1 METAGRNMFFANYVC
16 NFSQTWDGLLK
27 YTNSVGVPEHL
38 ALSLDAVSLAFMAH
52 NTGSSEAKDLSRK
65 KYVAALRTIN
75 IELQDA
81 VSAKNTS
88 TFEGALL
95 LDLFE
100 KMTKS
105 FPEDAAPRHA
115 HVEGALAL
123 AKTRGLDLF
132 QEGPELRSL
141 LGLSLNATICC
152 LTTRTKV
159 SETIRAI
166 REHLARA
173 VNTESMNWKLSN
185 VLMDIVD
192 LIADIR
198 TNLTPGTKAARC
210 AILDNRLENLASE
223 APPVWSYERVVAP
236 PEHRNG
242 MFPDDSPPLYDAY
255 PDRAVLQTWNVL
267 RLLRILLY
275 EELNSHRP
283 VPTVSLASSQAPSF
297 ITPTIQQICATVPH
311 IMDCSLF
318 ASHRVPPG
326 SPCQHS
332 RLPLPGP
339 PHTIPHILDTFILI
353 FPLYVAA
360 WSRYC
365 SPSTRDW
372 ILDQLKHIA
381 THFGIPE
388 ADMVRDILLREV
400 DTRDS
405 ASSWYVAS
413 SVFNVFARS
422 SLCQGL

>member
-1 METAGRNMFFANYVC
+1 MPQGLARSPECVQTGQWYFEVGHRGHANGAVNDDSAYCDFQKPSCSSCIRVSAPCVGYRDTNTIRIADETDDVRTKAIAGGSAANSPQITYLAPDMETAGRNMFFANYVC

-283 VPTVSLASSQAPSF
+283 VPTVSAPRF
-297 ITPTIQQICATVPH
+297 
-311 IMDCSLF
+311 
-318 ASHRVPPG
+318 
-326 SPCQHS
+326 
-332 RLPLPGP
+332 
-339 PHTIPHILDTFILI
+339 HT
-353 FPLYVAA
+353 
-360 WSRYC
+360 
-365 SPSTRDW
+365 
-372 ILDQLKHIA
+372 
-381 THFGIPE
+381 
-388 ADMVRDILLREV
+388 
-400 DTRDS
+400 
-405 ASSWYVAS
+405 
-413 SVFNVFARS
+413 
-422 SLCQGL
+422 